1 MDTNSIEAGRQEG
14 EQTEMDRTENNQVEA
29 KAESDVEEEVGMD
42 GTVEN
47 EDQATESE
55 GDFFSKQY
63 KSYYL
68 SKSQACN
75 LLKKILTS
83 PPSNVPFFFL
93 SLF

>member
-14 EQTEMDRTENNQVEA
+14 EPTEMDRTENNEVEA

-55 GDFFSKQY
+55 GDFFFKAILYSNFYKQSK
-63 KSYYL
+63 K
-68 SKSQACN
+68 
-75 LLKKILTS
+75 
-83 PPSNVPFFFL
+83 
-93 SLF
+93 

>member
-1 MDTNSIEAGRQEG
+1 MDTNSTGRQPG
-14 EQTEMDRTENNQVEA
+14 EPSEMDRTENNEVEG

-63 KSYYL
+63 SNFYKQ
-68 SKSQACN
+68 SK
-75 LLKKILTS
+75 K
-83 PPSNVPFFFL
+83 
-93 SLF
+93 

>member
-1 MDTNSIEAGRQEG
+1 MDTNSIEVGRQEG
-14 EQTEMDRTENNQVEA
+14 EHPEMDGTENNQVEA

-63 KSYYL
+63 CTVISIKSPRNNKL
-68 SKSQACN
+68 T
-75 LLKKILTS
+75 LFIL
-83 PPSNVPFFFL
+83 
-93 SLF
+93 